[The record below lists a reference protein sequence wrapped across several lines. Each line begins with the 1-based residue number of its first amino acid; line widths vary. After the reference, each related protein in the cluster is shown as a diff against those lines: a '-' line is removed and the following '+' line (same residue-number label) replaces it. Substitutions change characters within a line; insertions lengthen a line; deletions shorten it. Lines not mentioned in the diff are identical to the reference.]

1 MFDQSLQQDEKMSKS
16 MQSMMNL
23 DAFEKTMQPMTDLL
37 ELQRS
42 MLESL
47 GEEQIQLSIEIMANA
62 LEEARAV

>member
-1 MFDQSLQQDEKMSKS
+1 
-16 MQSMMNL
+16 
-23 DAFEKTMQPMTDLL
+23 MTDLL

-47 GEEQIQLSIEIMANA
+47 GEEQIQLSIEMMANA